1 MRRPTQAASTHSVKG
16 LAGWRTKSIRC
27 WAGRR
32 AVFFFRWRDVGRAI
46 SAHHVPREILLDIK
60 EKLFEFWRPRAW
72 HLMVKR
78 RAAERRSRI
87 SRTLHSQSIKSCLS
101 CEYRTQVSAVGQK
114 RFQKD
119 AARALCCFI
128 LGEAARG
135 RCVRASA
142 SPECSSHIK
151 RHSANW
157 VML

>member
-1 MRRPTQAASTHSVKG
+1 MRRPRQPALTQSKG
-16 LAGWRTKSIRC
+16 WLAGEPNPSGVEQGEEQC
-27 WAGRR
+27 
-32 AVFFFRWRDVGRAI
+32 FFRWRDVRRAI

-60 EKLFEFWRPRAW
+60 EKLFDFWRPPRAW

-78 RAAERRSRI
+78 RSAERRSRI

-128 LGEAARG
+128 LGEEARG

-142 SPECSSHIK
+142 SPECGSHIK
-151 RHSANW
+151 RHCAN
-157 VML
+157 